1 MRPHRRQ
8 PNRLLCP
15 WDLPGKNTG
24 VGTISFLQGIILTQ
38 GSNPHLLHWHAD
50 SLPLSPIKCLKT
62 VNSYTKYRFF
72 TEHSRSVIH
81 QGTSSSFIS
90 PIFLF
95 SQTQNLDVTSGF
107 FLLPDFFFLLHLISF
122 HMKVIVFDSSFPWD
136 STLTTSSWGLTTS
149 VVDCYSSILTT
160 IFLVCLF
167 FFKYLFI

>member
-1 MRPHRRQ
+1 MGCHF
-8 PNRLLCP
+8 LLQWIFP
-15 WDLPGKNTG
+15 
-24 VGTISFLQGIILTQ
+24 TQ

-50 SLPLSPIKCLKT
+50 SLPQSPIKCLKT